1 MAKKQILFHDD
12 ARTPL
17 KDGAD
22 NLADTVKV
30 TLGPKG
36 RNVIIGKK
44 FGSPVITDDGNVIAK
59 EIELKDPTLNLGAR
73 LVREASTKTHD
84 LVGGG
89 TTTSMILVQCIL
101 REGIK
106 VVIAGANPMKLKTG
120 IDKAVESAEKYIRSK
135 SLEVKNR
142 DDIVKVA
149 TVAAN
154 NDSEIG
160 NLIAD
165 AMDKVGKEGVVTIE
179 ESKGVETGIEIVE
192 GMQFDKGYIS
202 PYMATN
208 PERMDTEFENPCILI
223 YGSKIGTLQPILPI
237 LQKISQLSRPLLIIA
252 EDVEGEALS
261 ALVVNK
267 MKGVL
272 QVAAVKAPGYGDK
285 RKEMLMDIAVTTG
298 GQFITEELGFKLE
311 NVVIGMLGQAKR
323 VIIDKDNTTIIGGNG
338 KSDDIKGRAEQI
350 RRQIVDTTS
359 DYDKE
364 KLQERLARLVSGVA
378 LINIGAATQTAMKEK
393 KVRTEDS
400 LSATRVALEQGAVIG
415 GGVTLMHAVSEVEKL
430 VLSDDEA
437 LGVKIIKKALYE
449 PMRCIA
455 ENAGAEGA
463 VVINK
468 ALEMGENFGF
478 NAITEK
484 VEDLMS
490 AGILDPTKTV
500 CAALKTAASVAGM
513 MLTTEALITDLPE
526 EEE

>member
-12 ARTPL
+12 ARKPL

-22 NLADTVKV
+22 NLANTVKV

-44 FGSPVITDDGNVIAK
+44 FGSPVITDDGNAIAK

-89 TTTSMILVQCIL
+89 TSTSMILVQCIL

-106 VVIAGANPMKLKTG
+106 VVIAGANPMKLKIG
-120 IDKAVESAEKYIRSK
+120 IDKAVESAEKYIRSR

-142 DDIVKVA
+142 DDIVNVA

-165 AMDKVGKEGVVTIE
+165 AMDKVGKEGVITIE
-179 ESKGVETGIEIVE
+179 EAKGVETGIEIVE

-208 PERMDTEFENPCILI
+208 PERMDTDFENPCILI
-223 YGSKIGTLQPILPI
+223 YGSKISTLQPILPI
-237 LQKISQLSRPLLIIA
+237 LQKMSQLSRPLLIIA

-272 QVAAVKAPGYGDK
+272 QAAAVKAPGYGDR
-285 RKEMLMDIAVTTG
+285 RKEMLMDIAVATG

-350 RRQIVDTTS
+350 RRQITDTTS

-393 KVRTEDS
+393 KARTEDS
-400 LSATRVALEQGAVIG
+400 LSATRVALGEGAIIG

-437 LGVKIIKKALYE
+437 IGVNIIKKALLE

>member
-12 ARTPL
+12 ARKPL

-44 FGSPVITDDGNVIAK
+44 FGSPVITDDGNAIAK

-89 TTTSMILVQCIL
+89 TSTSMILVQCIL

-106 VVIAGANPMKLKTG
+106 VVITGANPMKLKTG

-149 TVAAN
+149 TVAAD

-208 PERMDTEFENPCILI
+208 PEKMDTEFENPCILI
-223 YGSKIGTLQPILPI
+223 YGSKISTLQPLLPI
-237 LQKISQLSRPLLIIA
+237 LQK
-252 EDVEGEALS
+252 
-261 ALVVNK
+261 
-267 MKGVL
+267 
-272 QVAAVKAPGYGDK
+272 
-285 RKEMLMDIAVTTG
+285 
-298 GQFITEELGFKLE
+298 
-311 NVVIGMLGQAKR
+311 
-323 VIIDKDNTTIIGGNG
+323 
-338 KSDDIKGRAEQI
+338 
-350 RRQIVDTTS
+350 
-359 DYDKE
+359 
-364 KLQERLARLVSGVA
+364 
-378 LINIGAATQTAMKEK
+378 
-393 KVRTEDS
+393 
-400 LSATRVALEQGAVIG
+400 
-415 GGVTLMHAVSEVEKL
+415 
-430 VLSDDEA
+430 
-437 LGVKIIKKALYE
+437 
-449 PMRCIA
+449 
-455 ENAGAEGA
+455 
-463 VVINK
+463 
-468 ALEMGENFGF
+468 
-478 NAITEK
+478 
-484 VEDLMS
+484 MS
-490 AGILDPTKTV
+490 
-500 CAALKTAASVAGM
+500 
-513 MLTTEALITDLPE
+513 
-526 EEE
+526 